1 MILFR
6 YLNWAVLILTLIA
19 ASFTDIRT
27 RRIPNRL
34 TYSALVLAL
43 PNFNYFY
50 LVVVAAAL
58 FIMMIAGSLIGSG
71 DIKLAAVVAI
81 YSNALNLSQSWI
93 LFALVLGGLYA
104 LIRRVKSLP
113 FAPFI
118 AIGTLIANILR

>member
-19 ASFTDIRT
+19 ATFTDIRT

-43 PNFNYFY
+43 PNLNYFY

-93 LFALVLGGLYA
+93 LFALVFGGLYA

-118 AIGTLIANILR
+118 AIGTLIANLLR

>member
-1 MILFR
+1 MKLFR
-6 YLNWAVLILTLIA
+6 YLNWAVLVLTLTA
-19 ASFTDIRT
+19 ATFTDIRT
-27 RRIPNRL
+27 RRIPNRF

-43 PNFNYFY
+43 PTFNYFY
-50 LVVVAAAL
+50 LAVVAAAL
-58 FIMMIAGSLIGSG
+58 LIMMIAGSLIGSG

-93 LFALVLGGLYA
+93 LFALVFGGLYA

-118 AIGTLIANILR
+118 ALGTLIANLLR